1 MGKRFAD
8 RVVLITG
15 AAGGMGRAFALKFA
29 VEGAGLILTDVE
41 QQGLEET
48 ASLVDATLVVPTVAE
63 LMSPVLGVVPLQ
75 CFAYAIARSRGNDVD
90 RPRNLAKV
98 VTVE

>member
-29 VEGAGLILTDVE
+29 AEGAGLILTDVE

-48 ASLVDATLVVPTVAE
+48 ATLVRAQGGKARLTAWIW
-63 LMSPVLGVVPLQ
+63 L
-75 CFAYAIARSRGNDVD
+75 RSRISCSS
-90 RPRNLAKV
+90 PRRCAARIPDSMF
-98 VTVE
+98 